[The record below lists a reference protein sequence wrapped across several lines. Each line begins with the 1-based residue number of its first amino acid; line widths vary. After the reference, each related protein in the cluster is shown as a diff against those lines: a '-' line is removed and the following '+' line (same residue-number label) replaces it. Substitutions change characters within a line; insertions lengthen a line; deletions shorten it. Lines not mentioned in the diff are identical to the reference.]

1 MKKVYSSMRAWVLN
15 IIQLIL
21 PVIFLILAII
31 VGRSMKS
38 GRDLPALDIQLS
50 SYDRPITVMDGVDA
64 YSEAY
69 ANYVNDALKSE
80 IVDLKN
86 TNMTVSDYILKKV
99 CKPFTNHMY
108 VLYMYSK
115 YLLILVK

>member
-1 MKKVYSSMRAWVLN
+1 MRAWVLN

-21 PVIFLILAII
+21 PIIFLILAII

-50 SYDRPITVMDGVDA
+50 SYDRPITVMDAMDGDDA

-99 CKPFTNHMY
+99 RKPFTNHICM
-108 VLYMYSK
+108 
-115 YLLILVK
+115 